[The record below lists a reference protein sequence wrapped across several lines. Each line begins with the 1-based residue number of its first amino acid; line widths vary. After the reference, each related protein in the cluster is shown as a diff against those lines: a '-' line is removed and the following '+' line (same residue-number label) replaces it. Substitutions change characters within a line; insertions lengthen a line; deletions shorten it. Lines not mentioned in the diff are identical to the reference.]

1 MGFFRKTI
9 VPRFSPAQMIIIT
22 ALFIL
27 AGIFFHQSFDLQQNQ
42 HKRLIEDVYGL
53 SELHGK
59 LNGRMFD
66 LFPDPELSSPP
77 EYAILFK
84 IREKAKGLGEHTSA
98 LYNSPSRYFPILN
111 FVFSERIKLEQNLKF
126 AIEQY
131 QSDLIILEEGTS
143 ALAPLKVKLATAI
156 HSSPSSAQEDI
167 SSLQEK
173 MTLQIRSLSRI
184 PVSED
189 VKTIH
194 SLIGAHH
201 TLSQTQA
208 GYFRS
213 ATYFMLFLIIGYVS
227 QIFIRRF
234 SEEHANAVTASNAKS
249 DFLAN
254 MSHEIRTPMNGIIGM
269 TELLLDSDPDP
280 VQTKYLKSL
289 MTSAENMMEL
299 INDILDL
306 SKIEAGHLEIEKVPF
321 NLYTLFEETFANIAL
336 RAESKGI
343 KLIMEYQADLPR
355 HYKGDPLRVRQILYN
370 LVGNALKFTEKG
382 HIKAYVEKVPNSH
395 LLCIKVEDTGIGVPD
410 NKKSAIF
417 KKFTQ
422 ANTGTTS
429 KYGGTGLGLAI
440 CARLTRMMGGTIS
453 VVDNFHGGSTFW
465 FTLDLEPDL
474 NPPADIVLSPAERI
488 SSLQGSHVLL
498 VEDTSVNRE
507 YATKVLEKMGI
518 KATIATTGIEALT
531 QFKTKTFDLVLMD
544 CRMPEM
550 DGYEATRHI
559 RSYEKGT
566 NAKRTPIIA
575 LTANAIKGDPERC
588 REAGMDDY
596 LSKPL
601 RKNSLE
607 KMLQKWIKGKLSE
620 QEISALSPSDPKEII
635 LLDNTTFEDLQDM
648 MGEDFLALLEGYI
661 TSMDCFVEEME
672 QHLHHGA
679 YDDLIRIAHSFKS
692 TSATFGAFAL
702 KEMAFSLEKMGEQKE
717 PIESIHNKLDQS
729 KELILKSKYL
739 LLKQVKHEDSL
750 HASA

>member
-1 MGFFRKTI
+1 M
-9 VPRFSPAQMIIIT
+9 AEC
-22 ALFIL
+22 L
-27 AGIFFHQSFDLQQNQ
+27 IFFLT
-42 HKRLIEDVYGL
+42 
-53 SELHGK
+53 
-59 LNGRMFD
+59 LN
-66 LFPDPELSSPP
+66 LLVIP
-77 EYAILFK
+77 EYTILFK
-84 IREKAKGLGEHTSA
+84 IREKAKGLGEHTTA
-98 LYNSPSRYFPILN
+98 LYNSPSRYFSILN

-131 QSDLIILEEGTS
+131 QSDLIVIEEGIS
-143 ALAPLKVKLATAI
+143 ALTPLKLKLATAI
-156 HSSPSSAQEDI
+156 HSSSSSAQEDI
-167 SSLQEK
+167 SSLQEE

-184 PVSED
+184 PISED

-194 SLIGAHH
+194 SLIRDHQ

-213 ATYFMLFLIIGYVS
+213 ATYFMLFLIIGYVG

-234 SEEHANAVTASNAKS
+234 SEEHTKAITASNAKS

-269 TELLLDSDPDP
+269 TELLLDSNPDP
-280 VQTKYLKSL
+280 VQKKYLKSL

-306 SKIEAGHLEIEKVPF
+306 SKIEAGRLEIEKVPF
-321 NLYTLFEETFANIAL
+321 NLHTLFEETFANVSL
-336 RAESKGI
+336 RAESKGL

-355 HYKGDPLRVRQILYN
+355 HYNGDPLRVRQILFN

-382 HIKAYVEKVPNSH
+382 HIKASVERVPNSL
-395 LLCIKVEDTGIGVPD
+395 LLCIKIEDTGIGIPD

-422 ANTGTTS
+422 ANTSTTS

-440 CARLTRMMGGTIS
+440 CARLTRMMGGTIG
-453 VVDNFHGGSTFW
+453 VANNPHGGSTFW

-474 NPPADIVLSPAERI
+474 NPPIDIALSPTEKI
-488 SSLQGSHVLL
+488 SFLQGSHVLL
-498 VEDTSVNRE
+498 VEDTVINRE

-518 KATIATTGIEALT
+518 KTTIATTGVEALT

-550 DGYEATRHI
+550 DGYEATQHI

-607 KMLQKWIKGKLSE
+607 KMLQKWIKESCLNK
-620 QEISALSPSDPKEII
+620 K
-635 LLDNTTFEDLQDM
+635 
-648 MGEDFLALLEGYI
+648 FLRSVL
-661 TSMDCFVEEME
+661 
-672 QHLHHGA
+672 
-679 YDDLIRIAHSFKS
+679 LIRRK
-692 TSATFGAFAL
+692 
-702 KEMAFSLEKMGEQKE
+702 
-717 PIESIHNKLDQS
+717 
-729 KELILKSKYL
+729 
-739 LLKQVKHEDSL
+739 
-750 HASA
+750 